1 MRQSAER
8 FEMALLQKSED
19 SLMTGEELL
28 RRPDLN
34 PCELVNGRV
43 VPTMATGDEHAEVE
57 YELGMRLRAY
67 GKETQRGRAVGG
79 EVGIYIRRNPDTV
92 RAADVIFISRE
103 RDLRPR
109 AKGYF
114 EIAPELIVEVLSPDD
129 RMSRV
134 KDKLRD
140 YFSAGVQVVWVVDP
154 ASHRIL
160 VYHSLTDV
168 TILDDKKILTDE
180 ELLPGFSL
188 PIADLFPE

>member
-1 MRQSAER
+1 MG
-8 FEMALLQKSED
+8 LLQKSED

-28 RRPDLN
+28 LRPDLN

-43 VPTMATGDEHAEVE
+43 VPTMPTGDEHGDVE
-57 YELGMRLRAY
+57 SELGMRLRAY
-67 GKETQRGRAVGG
+67 GKESKRGRAVGG

-92 RAADVIFISRE
+92 RAADLVFISRE

-109 AKGYF
+109 SKGYF
-114 EIAPELIVEVLSPDD
+114 EIAPELVVEVLSPDD

-154 ASHRIL
+154 ALRGVLVHR
-160 VYHSLTDV
+160 SLTDFTV
-168 TILDDKKILTDE
+168 LDDRQILTDE
-180 ELLPGFSL
+180 ELLPGFSV
-188 PIADLFPE
+188 PVAELFPE